1 MHGRQTKLRSAV
13 IGGEIVN
20 DKNLEQLMNQETEA
34 SELAHDVPVSDK
46 AVRKS
51 RTKSVIYSVRLTP
64 EQINEIQHVADAA
77 DIPPS
82 ALVRDWVLQGLAN
95 EKHGS
100 DVDTILDSLVKDV
113 NQLQRHLSQGKVS

>member
-1 MHGRQTKLRSAV
+1 MHGRQTKLRPAV
-13 IGGEIVN
+13 IGGEIMN
-20 DKNLEQLMNQETEA
+20 NKNLEQLINQETEA
-34 SELAHDVPVSDK
+34 SELAYDVPVSDK

-64 EQINEIQHVADAA
+64 EQINEIQLVADAA

-95 EKHGS
+95 EKHQS
-100 DVDTILDSLVKDV
+100 DVDAILDSLVKDV
-113 NQLQRHLSQGKVS
+113 SQLQRHLSQVKAS

>member
-1 MHGRQTKLRSAV
+1 MS
-13 IGGEIVN
+13 
-20 DKNLEQLMNQETEA
+20 DKNLEQLINQETEA
-34 SELAHDVPVSDK
+34 SELAYDVPVSDK

-64 EQINEIQHVADAA
+64 EQINEIQLVADAA

-95 EKHGS
+95 EKHQS
-100 DVDTILDSLVKDV
+100 DVDAILDSLVKDV
-113 NQLQRHLSQGKVS
+113 SQLQRHLSQVKAS

>member
-1 MHGRQTKLRSAV
+1 M
-13 IGGEIVN
+13 N
-20 DKNLEQLMNQETEA
+20 NKNLEQLINQVTEA
-34 SELAHDVPVSDK
+34 SELTHDVPVSDK

-64 EQINEIQHVADAA
+64 EQINEIQRVADTA
-77 DIPPS
+77 DIPAS

-100 DVDTILDSLVKDV
+100 DVDAILDSLVKDV
-113 NQLQRHLSQGKVS
+113 NQLQRHLSQGKAS